1 MSLLPGRT
9 LYKDPNVVRPNDMSS
24 VTTHM
29 VTRARPAT
37 EVRQRAMQTPRPTK
51 TSTVMIGRYTWS
63 PAGKRS
69 LS

>member
-1 MSLLPGRT
+1 M
-9 LYKDPNVVRPNDMSS
+9 RPNDMTS

-51 TSTVMIGRYTWS
+51 TSTVMIGKKTWS